1 MLVRIA
7 IVFGVL
13 LGALG
18 YWWLSRL
25 WIRWLWRRRRSRGRQ
40 GELDA
45 EVLLI
50 DHGYTILE
58 DQASRDV
65 TVQVDGQ
72 SHPYRLRPDYL
83 VKKKG
88 RRYVAEVKTGKKA
101 PNPLYTSTRRQLLE
115 YEVCFPEHGLLL
127 VDMEASRVHE
137 VSWRELRS
145 APRPGLSAF
154 QAWWLLAGAFA
165 LGLVAG
171 ILATSI

>member
-1 MLVRIA
+1 MLARIA
-7 IVFGVL
+7 IVVGVL

-45 EVLLI
+45 AVLLL
-50 DHGYTILE
+50 DHGYEILE
-58 DQASRDV
+58 DQTSREV
-65 TVQVDGQ
+65 TLLIDGE
-72 SHPYRLRPDYL
+72 SHPYRLRPDFL
-83 VKKKG
+83 VHKQG

-101 PNPLYTSTRRQLLE
+101 PNPLYTNTRRQLLE

-127 VDMEASRVHE
+127 VDMEACRVHE
-137 VSWRELRS
+137 VSWRELEK
-145 APRPGLSAF
+145 APRPGLSSARL
-154 QAWWLLAGAFA
+154 WWLLAGVFG

-171 ILATSI
+171 ILAASI